1 MHTTLLT
8 TKFHTPRPTPNLVA
22 RPRLTQRLD
31 QGLQSHCLILVI
43 TSARSQ
49 TRRPDTAC

>member
-22 RPRLTQRLD
+22 RLQLTQRLVE
-31 QGLQSHCLILVI
+31 G
-43 TSARSQ
+43 
-49 TRRPDTAC
+49 PDKIAERGRQMTLDHEPEM